1 MYIVGDPT
9 NAAYDD
15 GRAALLLL
23 LDGTLPAEYG
33 GVVYYIPVHI
43 WIPRAYPREAPT
55 VYVMPT
61 KDMLVRRSAYV
72 DPSGRVYAEY
82 MQQWERKPEGADI
95 LDLLRAC
102 QGHFGQEPPV
112 VAKPTAAGPSQV
124 AAQPPPATG
133 PSHAPPL
140 PKKAEAPASPA
151 SPRAP
156 QRPPKPGAERAA
168 PEAPR
173 PAAQPARPPN
183 PELAALHDA
192 VYTKFR
198 TRRDELR
205 HSVSQANAQ
214 LRVLLDDLE
223 RGQPAIQDEMQR
235 LEAVQAVCNTRT
247 HQLNDTMQ
255 AAQSRAHELQL
266 RPEPNVDEMFAA
278 TNLVE
283 NQLVQLVAEDHAIED
298 TLYQLGRALHAE
310 QLSLDR
316 FIKVRPPP
324 HSHSKRACFRANSF
338 CGVHSPKRLCTA
350 LAGHSY
356 DWANLRAAGELCVSR
371 ATYLDRLDANG
382 RQRQLSVAHDKVA
395 ALRA

>member
-1 MYIVGDPT
+1 MDRGMVQRWLRQVLEPV
-9 NAAYDD
+9 AYDD

-124 AAQPPPATG
+124 AAQPPPATAG
-133 PSHAPPL
+133 SAG
-140 PKKAEAPASPA
+140 S
-151 SPRAP
+151 
-156 QRPPKPGAERAA
+156 
-168 PEAPR
+168 PR

-316 FIKVRPPP
+316 FIKQTRML
-324 HSHSKRACFRANSF
+324 SREQFLRRALAKKI
-338 CGVHSPKRLCTA
+338 VHSLGWT
-350 LAGHSY
+350 
-356 DWANLRAAGELCVSR
+356 
-371 ATYLDRLDANG
+371 
-382 RQRQLSVAHDKVA
+382 
-395 ALRA
+395 